1 MVIFRK
7 FPEISGNF
15 GNFRGTPPPEKWSF
29 LTKFRPNF
37 APKIL
42 DSSLKRPPDP
52 RGDPP
57 GKFGGKFRGISGNF
71 RKFPG
76 GHFSGN
82 PGNFFRGTPFSGK
95 NTPNFA
101 GVTHVYSRE
110 THKNPRIFPGF
121 SGNFRDFRKFSR
133 GSPENPRG
141 TFFRKCPPG
150 KKFSGNFREFFFFER
165 KLLLKC
171 CIYFFVKYIT
181 FLNRRC

>member
-42 DSSLKRPPDP
+42 DSSLKHPRDP

-57 GKFGGKFRGISGNF
+57 GNSGENFREFREFPEISGGTLFPEIPGIFSGTLPFWGKNPRILGGVILVSSRETHKTPRFFPGISGNF
-71 RKFPG
+71 
-76 GHFSGN
+76 GN
-82 PGNFFRGTPFSGK
+82 
-95 NTPNFA
+95 
-101 GVTHVYSRE
+101 
-110 THKNPRIFPGF
+110 
-121 SGNFRDFRKFSR
+121 FRKFSR

-141 TFFRKCPPG
+141 KFFRKFPPG
-150 KKFSGNFREFFFFER
+150 EKKFRKIRGIFSGEMFFQKMWETFFSG
-165 KLLLKC
+165 KLK
-171 CIYFFVKYIT
+171 V
-181 FLNRRC
+181 FL